1 MQVKISSIFPIKP
14 ELAWQEV
21 QKTKLLHYV
30 GSPLIKFIPARE
42 TPFTEL
48 WQTGEYIV
56 DMKLFGLLPFGK
68 QIIGIK
74 PPPEHEQKQHQFS
87 ILDDG
92 RGELIKTWRHLI
104 TVDKVNAEKTL
115 YADEVEV
122 QAGVLTFFVWLFAN
136 IFFWHRQRRW
146 KKLIRNNFNY
156 Q

>member
-1 MQVKISSIFPIKP
+1 MRVKISSIFPIKP
-14 ELAWQEV
+14 ELAWQEI

-30 GSPLIKFIPARE
+30 GNPLIKFIPARE

-56 DMKLFGLLPFGK
+56 DMKFFGLLPFGK
-68 QIIGIK
+68 QSIVIK
-74 PPPEHEQKQHQFS
+74 FPLNQEQKGHQYS
-87 ILDDG
+87 MLDDG
-92 RGELIKTWRHLI
+92 HGELIKKWRHLI
-104 TVDKVNAEKTL
+104 TVDKVSDEKTL

-122 QAGVLTFFVWLFAN
+122 QAGVLTFFIWIFAN
-136 IFFWHRQRRW
+136 VFFWHRQRRW